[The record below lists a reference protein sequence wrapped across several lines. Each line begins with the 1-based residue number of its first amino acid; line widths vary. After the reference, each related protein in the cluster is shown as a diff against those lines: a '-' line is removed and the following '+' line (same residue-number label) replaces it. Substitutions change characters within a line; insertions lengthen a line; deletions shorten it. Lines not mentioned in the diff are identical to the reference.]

1 MDCGGGVDPET
12 EKRSSQVYVP
22 RDEQFSDVKG
32 RTFSATTLRSGLH
45 AILPALAPLLNNTQ
59 HFSHFPAIDALY
71 SDGIPLPV
79 DSGASLNVI
88 NNVIPRVV
96 QMIEDTTEHVLRFEV
111 PQMLES
117 EHRRPCLHRST

>member
-1 MDCGGGVDPET
+1 MDCRGGVDPET

-88 NNVIPRVV
+88 NNVIPPCRP
-96 QMIEDTTEHVLRFEV
+96 DDRGHNRARAPLRG
-111 PQMLES
+111 P
-117 EHRRPCLHRST
+117 PDA